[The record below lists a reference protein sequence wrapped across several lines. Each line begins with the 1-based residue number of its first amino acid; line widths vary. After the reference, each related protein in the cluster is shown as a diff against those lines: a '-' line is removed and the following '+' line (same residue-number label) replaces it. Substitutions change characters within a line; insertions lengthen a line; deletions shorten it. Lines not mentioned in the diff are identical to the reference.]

1 MGQSVA
7 NPKRKLLPLQQKKGL
22 MKMTKT
28 LFIFLSGACVVRW
41 SHSYGKLL
49 RCLLIVILFQMFA
62 GDPDAAGAAVVCTG
76 SFNLLTAIKLQSHS
90 DKSVYLGG
98 WGDAQLETS
107 ISSVFA
113 LRIEKCCHLN

>member
-1 MGQSVA
+1 M
-7 NPKRKLLPLQQKKGL
+7 
-22 MKMTKT
+22 
-28 LFIFLSGACVVRW
+28 W

-98 WGDAQLETS
+98 GGNAQLETS
-107 ISSVFA
+107 ISSIFA

>member
-1 MGQSVA
+1 M
-7 NPKRKLLPLQQKKGL
+7 
-22 MKMTKT
+22 
-28 LFIFLSGACVVRW
+28 W

-49 RCLLIVILFQMFA
+49 RCLLIVILFQMFS

-98 WGDAQLETS
+98 GTPNW
-107 ISSVFA
+107 
-113 LRIEKCCHLN
+113 KHLFPLFLHSELKNAAI

>member
-1 MGQSVA
+1 M
-7 NPKRKLLPLQQKKGL
+7 
-22 MKMTKT
+22 
-28 LFIFLSGACVVRW
+28 W

-90 DKSVYLGG
+90 DKSVYLGVG
-98 WGDAQLETS
+98 GGRPTGNIYFLYFCTQ
-107 ISSVFA
+107 
-113 LRIEKCCHLN
+113 N